1 MAGPADDIENTPT
14 RSKGRPKGTPKKTKG
29 FRGTPKK
36 ISMNS
41 LDNVVTNLNNSVI
54 ISNHV
59 SHVNDNPNAS
69 TGLVNI
75 SNDCY
80 FISAVRALF
89 TLQSFRNHAKHF
101 SYSIPWTVCVRRW
114 GTMLTQ

>member
-1 MAGPADDIENTPT
+1 MADSADNIENTPT

-36 ISMNS
+36 MSMNS
-41 LDNVVTNLNNSVI
+41 LDYVDTNLYSSVV
-54 ISNHV
+54 ISNV
-59 SHVNDNPNAS
+59 SHGNDNPNAPI
-69 TGLVNI
+69 GLVNI

-80 FISAVRALF
+80 FNSVVRALF